1 MRIDRAKLAS
11 ALANSGLKVYELAE
25 LSSLSRGTVTAI
37 KNGKSCS
44 EETAWKLANG
54 LGVSLDQI
62 LETARDTEQAY

>member
-44 EETAWKLANG
+44 TETACKLAKG
-54 LGVSLDQI
+54 LGLSLDQI
-62 LETARDTEQAY
+62 LETARDTA